1 MEAPMTAVSIRE
13 LVGDELAD
21 LEFDERERHLL
32 RHARRLLREGGYDH
46 LTINRLADRSGLAR
60 VTVYKHFGNRQDL
73 VLKLAIQSTSR
84 RADFVE
90 RAALFKA
97 STRERLAAIIDVSRV
112 MMPYHMRHE
121 ILIFEDG
128 ILDKASPELLQQLR
142 SREER
147 IIAAIVGVVREA
159 VVAGDVT
166 LPPDL
171 PPEKLGLVFMHL
183 EIGSQVLMRRPFSYG
198 RYTSE
203 DSRGALQ
210 DFGADLCDR
219 LGWRPLNAELDYP
232 ASIQRMWKETFPE
245 ELKRFGVK
253 I

>member
-1 MEAPMTAVSIRE
+1 MTGE
-13 LVGDELAD
+13 ELAGCD
-21 LEFDERERHLL
+21 FAERERQLL
-32 RHARRLLREGGYDH
+32 RHSRRLLREGGYDF
-46 LTINRLADRSGLAR
+46 LTINRLAQASGLSR
-60 VTVYKHFGNRQDL
+60 MTLYKHFANRQDI
-73 VLKLAIQSTSR
+73 VLKMAIQSTSR

-97 STRERLAAIIDVSRV
+97 STRERLAAVINVSRI
-112 MMPYHMRHE
+112 MMPHHMRHE

-128 ILDKASPELLQQLR
+128 ILDKASPELLQTLR
-142 SREER
+142 SHEDR

-166 LPPDL
+166 LPADL

-198 RYTSE
+198 RYTAD

-210 DFGADLCDR
+210 DFGVDLCDR
-219 LGWRPLNAELDYP
+219 LGWRPLNSEIDYP
-232 ASIQRMWKETFPE
+232 ASIQRMWKEIFPE
-245 ELKRFGVK
+245 ELERFG
-253 I
+253 ITI